1 MKLDPLTFRRFL
13 EDAVD
18 EVPDAPL
25 LIWNDH
31 EVSYR
36 EFNDHVNRAAR
47 AWHLLGVSRG
57 DRVAFMADNKPEF
70 LYAWLGLAKIG
81 ATLVAIN
88 TGFKSDETRYLL
100 EHSQSTFALVDQA
113 YAEVIRTAS
122 ADLASLTAVYSLQ
135 EGGDFPH
142 FGALMAA
149 AEPVA
154 PEVEVQP
161 DDVMSFI
168 YTSGTTGKP
177 KAVMQPQRNFVYTGQ
192 AYPVWMGMEKGDRIY
207 ACLPLFHINSQAYS
221 TMGAIGARGAIVLA
235 PRFSASKF
243 WRDIKRHRVAV
254 FNFIGAMTLIL
265 SKKEEEPDDRD
276 HAVKVAYGVPA
287 LPGDVRELLETRYA
301 MKIVSGFGMSE
312 TTFGLLEPFDESRRA
327 GAMGF
332 PRHHPDPSV
341 QRTEAKVVDPDGNE
355 VPVGETGE
363 LILRGPALMLGYF
376 NDPEKTEEALRDG
389 WLHTG
394 DMARQEADGQFF
406 FVDRIKDI
414 VRRRGENV
422 SSLEVE
428 DVINKHPGVLESA
441 VIGVPSE
448 LTDEDLLVFLVPR
461 PGVNLNFAE
470 IGDWAEARLAR
481 FKVPRYYQEIDRLP
495 KTPTQKIE
503 KHLLRKGINLEKGFD
518 REFSAQR
525 A

>member
-1 MKLDPLTFRRFL
+1 MKLDPLTFRRFF

-25 LIWNDH
+25 LIWEDRV
-31 EVSYR
+31 VSYR
-36 EFNDHVNRAAR
+36 QFDEQVNRSAR
-47 AWHLLGVSRG
+47 AWHELGVTRG

-88 TGFKSDETRYLL
+88 TGFKADETRYLL
-100 EHSQSTFALVDQA
+100 EHSQSRFALTDHA
-113 YAEVIRTAS
+113 YDAVIRAAS
-122 ADLASLTAVYSLQ
+122 EGLGTLTAIYSFQ
-135 EGGDFPH
+135 EDGDYPY
-142 FGALMAA
+142 FGALMAG

-221 TMGAIGARGAIVLA
+221 MMGAIGARGAIVLA

-243 WRDIKRHRVAV
+243 WSDIKRHRVAV

-265 SKKEEEPDDRD
+265 SKKEVEPDDRD

-287 LPGDVRELLETRYA
+287 LPGDVRDELEKRYA

-312 TTFGLLEPFDESRRA
+312 TTFGLLEPFDDRRRA

-332 PRHHPDPSV
+332 PRHHPDPTV
-341 QRTEAKVVDPDGNE
+341 ARTEAKVVDADGNE

-376 NDPEKTEEALRDG
+376 NDPQKTAEALRDG
-389 WLHTG
+389 WLYTG

-428 DVINKHPGVLESA
+428 DVISKHPDVMECA

-448 LTDEDLLVFLVPR
+448 LTDEDLLVFIVPR
-461 PGVNLNFAE
+461 NGVAVDFAAL
-470 IGDWAEARLAR
+470 GDWAEERLAR

-503 KHLLRKGINLEKGFD
+503 KHVLRKNVNLEKGYD
-518 REFSAQR
+518 RELSAKR